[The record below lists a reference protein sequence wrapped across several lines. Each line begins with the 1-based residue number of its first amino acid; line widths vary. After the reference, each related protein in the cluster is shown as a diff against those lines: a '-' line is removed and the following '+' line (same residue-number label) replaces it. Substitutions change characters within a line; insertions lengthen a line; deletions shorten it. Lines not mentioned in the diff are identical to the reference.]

1 MAPRSTTSTRSRTV
15 TIVAYP
21 GVQSLDLAGPYEVFA
36 GAARAAEA
44 FGIHA
49 GYEVEVVSSSGGAV
63 TTESGLALDT
73 KPLLD
78 DSVDIDTLVLAGG
91 GGVAVALE
99 DAELIEWIRSAAA
112 RSRRV
117 ATVCSGTFLAARAGL
132 ADGRRVT
139 THWARA
145 AELAAQ
151 FPAVT
156 VDPDPIY
163 VHDGDLWSSAGV
175 TAGIDL
181 ALALVEEDLGTDVSQ
196 LIARWLVMFVHR
208 PGGQTQFATPVW
220 APRARRTAV
229 RDIQAR
235 VEADPGGDHR
245 VATLAESAAMSERH
259 FTRVFTAEVGESPSR
274 YVERVRTEAARHEL
288 EATGDTLQVIAA
300 RCGFGTTETLRR
312 TFQRRLHSS
321 PDSYRRRF
329 ARTPTE
335 RTQP

>member
-1 MAPRSTTSTRSRTV
+1 
-15 TIVAYP
+15 
-21 GVQSLDLAGPYEVFA
+21 
-36 GAARAAEA
+36 
-44 FGIHA
+44 
-49 GYEVEVVSSSGGAV
+49 VSASGGVV
-63 TTESGLALDT
+63 TTESGLALGT
-73 KPLLD
+73 GPLLD

-91 GGVAVALE
+91 GGVAVAQE
-99 DAELIEWIRSAAA
+99 DTVLIDWIRSAAA

-145 AELAAQ
+145 TELAER

-235 VEADPGGDHR
+235 VEADPGADHR

-274 YVERVRTEAARHEL
+274 YVERVRTEAARHAL